1 MAKTITEIKLVRGCG
16 IVNLFAESNLCR
28 WQECLQHYS
37 KKMDLQQ
44 LQNQCEYEVNTTFDQ
59 SCLCLPRG
67 KFHC

>member
-1 MAKTITEIKLVRGCG
+1 MRGCG
-16 IVNLFAESNLCR
+16 FAESNVCR
-28 WQECLQHYS
+28 WQECLQHCS

-59 SCLCLPRG
+59 ICLRLSRG